1 MRTRQNL
8 TLSVYLSCAVFSLPA
23 ALQAEVT
30 EAIATEIRP
39 NIELGLAS
47 EDVAVRAWALRAI
60 APFGDRT
67 LYPSL
72 AAELANVNTPIRIAA
87 AVAMLDADYESEDAL
102 AVLTELV
109 ATGDAA
115 TRGLILRTVL
125 GARPE
130 AERVEVLEGALET
143 ATDDVAR
150 EIIVFIARYGRGEVY
165 ELLNEG
171 AEASAERRA
180 IYVDAVSRARRPEG
194 AAVAAAFLDSRDPAV
209 TAQGAEIAF
218 AIDTVET
225 RALLEDV
232 IGGSD
237 AALAQR
243 AGLHLAKFG
252 NAAAL
257 RLVADLFRN
266 SAMDEAL
273 RLQAGELL
281 LRQGPQMLSYT
292 ELQAFAAEEGR
303 SPAFFT
309 RVHELMGAT
318 ADPAAI
324 AYLDGRYNALF
335 ADERL
340 DGIAGIG
347 WCGQQSYVASLGE
360 LAGGNADVLLRTR
373 AVAALGHL
381 GGDLAAQT
389 LVSALL
395 VERDENVRV
404 AMIHALAETRS
415 ELAAQPIANEF
426 ARQSAPTAMAALFAL
441 REIGSSTVASQIESV
456 ASTFRDPGVR
466 WQAVVT
472 LVRLDPAAGRI
483 RLLQSL
489 DRAPDGFLADLDGL
503 APDILDEVNV
513 TLLRHSDL
521 AVREG
526 ALLRVIGQPDGGYSV
541 LRPMLEGQVAPEIRR
556 EAIAVV
562 TSARLPEDAPLFIA
576 LTSDTDRTVR
586 LQGLATL
593 AELGD
598 TANEEFFRGYMN
610 HADLAIRMVANYAI
624 LRMSQIAG

>member
-8 TLSVYLSCAVFSLPA
+8 TLSVYLSLAAFAVPSVVY
-23 ALQAEVT
+23 AEISET
-30 EAIATEIRP
+30 LATEIRP
-39 NIELGLAS
+39 NLELGLAS

-60 APFGDRT
+60 APFADRALYAT
-67 LYPSL
+67 LAS
-72 AAELANVNTPIRIAA
+72 ELANVNVPIRVAA
-87 AVAMLDADYESEDAL
+87 AVAMLDADYESDDAL
-102 AVLTELV
+102 ALLTELV
-109 ATGDAA
+109 ATGDSA

-130 AERVEVLEGALET
+130 AERVEVIEGALET

-150 EIIVFIARYGRGEVY
+150 EIIVFVARYGRGDVY
-165 ELLNEG
+165 ELLNDG
-171 AEASAERRA
+171 ARASAERRA
-180 IYVDAVSRARRPEG
+180 IYVDAVSRSQRPEG
-194 AAVAAAFLDSRDPAV
+194 VAVAEAFLGSRDAAVK
-209 TAQGAEIAF
+209 AQGAEIAF
-218 AIDTVET
+218 AIDTVEA
-225 RALLEDV
+225 RALLEGV

-237 AALAQR
+237 TALAQR
-243 AGLHLAKFG
+243 AGLHLARFG
-252 NAAAL
+252 NATAL

-266 SAMDEAL
+266 PAMDEAL
-273 RLQAGELL
+273 RLEAAALL
-281 LRQGPQMLSYT
+281 LRQGPQMLGYT
-292 ELQAFAAEEGR
+292 ELQGFAAEEGR
-303 SPAFFT
+303 SAQFVS

-324 AYLDGRYNALF
+324 AYLDGRFNALF

-347 WCGQQSYVASLGE
+347 WCGQQSYVPALGE

-415 ELAAQPIANEF
+415 TLAAQPIANEF

-441 REIGSSTVASQIESV
+441 REIGSSTVATQVESV
-456 ASTFRDPGVR
+456 ASTFRDPAVR

-483 RLLQSL
+483 RLLQAL
-489 DRAPDGFLADLDGL
+489 DRAPDGFLADLEGL
-503 APDILDEVNV
+503 SPEVLDEVNV

-521 AVREG
+521 AVREQ
-526 ALLRVIGQPDGGYSV
+526 ALLRVIGQPDGGYAV

-562 TSARLPEDAPLFIA
+562 TSARLAEDAPLF
-576 LTSDTDRTVR
+576 LTLTADTDRTVR

-598 TANEEFFRGYMN
+598 NANEEFFRGYMN
-610 HADLAIRMVANYAI
+610 HADLAMRMVANYAV
-624 LRMSQIAG
+624 LRMSPPAE